1 MVKNK
6 AKAKDFIGFLI
17 GLGIII
23 LLNILSS
30 VVFYR
35 FDLTTEKRYSLS
47 EATKE
52 ILGSLDEELFVTVY
66 LEGEFPAAF
75 KRLRNETKEMLD
87 EFRAYSGGKLDFEF
101 VNPSNHPDFKERD
114 KAYKNLYE
122 KGLRPSDLNITDDDG
137 VSKKVVWPGAIM
149 SYQEQEVSV
158 QLLKSQFGTSPQQ
171 VLNQSIESLEYELAF
186 GIKKLITPYLHRIA
200 FIEGHGELSKF
211 ETADVIGSLREFYD
225 VERVKIDGNIN
236 SLSRRIYTN
245 QDSTKAKISN
255 YFDAIVIAEP
265 DSAFSEKDKF
275 IIDQYIMHG
284 GKVVW
289 LINQVEANM
298 DSLKKRNNYTF
309 LAIGK
314 KLNLDDQLFRYGV
327 RINQDLVQDLRA
339 APIPVVS
346 GQFGNQSQTKLYPWL
361 FFPLLYSKDNHP
373 INKNVDV
380 VKAEFA
386 NSIDLV
392 GNDGLKKTVI
402 LSSSKHT
409 KLVKAPTRVSL
420 NMLSYEPPTKQFKL
434 QNVPIGVLV
443 EGEFKSVFANRLPPN
458 IENAGEIQFKPKSDS
473 VAQLFISD
481 GSIIRNRYNPNTNE
495 FYALGF
501 DQYTRQV
508 YGNKTFFLNAINFLV
523 DDSGLIL
530 SNNKSFKIR
539 LLDVPLIETNRLLI
553 QVANTAFPIM
563 VVVLIGIILFYIR
576 KKRYTG
582 H

>member
-508 YGNKTFFLNAINFLV
+508 YGNKTFFLNAIKFLV